1 MDPSA
6 TRGASGFQIAF
17 LVFAALILLA
27 AGDRYVF
34 DHWQWANDSGF
45 PVGRTMIFISG
56 GAILLGFP
64 GLRRLCMSLL
74 AAEVP
79 KTKRKE
85 VVAVTAL
92 HVSTAF
98 AAMGALALWW
108 WSSGGEP
115 ALARHM
121 GQSKHAADEWQQAL
135 SLNGV
140 VTTLVLAGIL
150 APIVEELV
158 FRGMLYRAWAMR
170 WGWFPSAIGTS
181 LVFAVFHS
189 GMVSQF
195 FLSLLLVSL
204 LRRTG
209 SLRACIFSHSAFN
222 ILMWYPLIGHFVLPA
237 GRSTGEIS
245 FWLPHLICLPIA
257 LIAVPAYLW
266 MGRETRR

>member
-6 TRGASGFQIAF
+6 TRGASGIQIAF
-17 LVFAALILLA
+17 FVFAVLILFA
-27 AGDRYVF
+27 ASDRFVF

-45 PVGRTMIFISG
+45 PVGRTMMFLSA

-64 GLRRLCMSLL
+64 GLRRLCVGLL

-92 HVSTAF
+92 LVLMAF
-98 AAMGALALWW
+98 AAVGALALWW

-121 GQSKHAADEWQQAL
+121 GQSKHPSDEWQQAL

-140 VTTLVLAGIL
+140 VSTFVLAGIL

-158 FRGMLYRAWAMR
+158 FRGMLYRAWALR
-170 WGWFPSAIGTS
+170 WGWFPGALATS

-195 FLSLLLVSL
+195 FGSLLFVSL

-209 SLRACIFSHSAFN
+209 SLRACIFSHAAFN
-222 ILMWYPLIGHFVLPA
+222 ILVWYPLMGHFLFPA

-245 FWLPHLICLPIA
+245 FWVPHLICLPIA
-257 LIAVPAYLW
+257 LIAVPTYLW
-266 MGRETRR
+266 MARETGR